1 MTTINKDLITRIRLG
16 AWLTDLVYRAETGV
30 PITKVLESHLED
42 FGEHFPFKQLGSWNP
57 VKALESLPEFV
68 SVSMDFETGE
78 KLILPPNIS
87 ALQVGKNSS
96 ADAENFQHEVDTRL
110 EDYDKPL
117 LKPHRGTFQLTFI
130 NHFQLEKSVL
140 LDYFQQQPG
149 FMRANILGGLK
160 RRCFVSYKT
169 EQTALAAL
177 ENLKGNDA
185 LVELDV
191 ADDCKMDYYEDQ
203 LRKNMEEG
211 IPEIFICMGTFQLSF
226 TTNKFIDI
234 RDITSL
240 FSTCGQ
246 VAEVCSN
253 FRKIKGRARVFVKYL
268 DKIQAITALRQLKHQ
283 FDDLSVANCCK
294 EESPKLT
301 IPEGTDGTYS
311 VRFKNRAPAG
321 EIFSKTQIYQMFNQF
336 GEIVGVKTDAKGRAY
351 VKFKR
356 QDEAM
361 AAYQEYYLAQSLPG
375 FGIPEVKGDPNNTTF
390 IKKLKYEVEE
400 NDMEIFI
407 ANFPAKIGVNKL
419 RRMFTNFKEITF
431 REFKVNKTKA
441 FCFAQLP
448 NYDEMKRAVKEL
460 HGTIHY
466 NRNLIVRAKIQEIHQ
481 RIEAE
486 LFTELTKEA
495 GITMNNMGEKN
506 WEAIT
511 SEKNYYTEKYNEN
524 FPKQSNN
531 L

>member
-1 MTTINKDLITRIRLG
+1 
-16 AWLTDLVYRAETGV
+16 
-30 PITKVLESHLED
+30 
-42 FGEHFPFKQLGSWNP
+42 
-57 VKALESLPEFV
+57 
-68 SVSMDFETGE
+68 
-78 KLILPPNIS
+78 
-87 ALQVGKNSS
+87 
-96 ADAENFQHEVDTRL
+96 
-110 EDYDKPL
+110 
-117 LKPHRGTFQLTFI
+117 
-130 NHFQLEKSVL
+130 
-140 LDYFQQQPG
+140 
-149 FMRANILGGLK
+149 
-160 RRCFVSYKT
+160 
-169 EQTALAAL
+169 
-177 ENLKGNDA
+177 
-185 LVELDV
+185 
-191 ADDCKMDYYEDQ
+191 
-203 LRKNMEEG
+203 
-211 IPEIFICMGTFQLSF
+211 MGTFQLSF

-311 VRFKNRAPAG
+311 VRFKNRAPTG
-321 EIFSKTQIYQMFNQF
+321 EIFNKTQIYHMFNQF
-336 GEIVGVKTDAKGRAY
+336 GEIAGVRTDAKGRAY

-361 AAYQEYYLAQSLPG
+361 AAYQEYRLAQSLPG

-419 RRMFTNFKEITF
+419 RRIFTNFKEITF

-448 NYDEMKRAVKEL
+448 DYDEMKRAVKEL
-460 HGTIHY
+460 HGSIHY
-466 NRNLIVRAKIQEIHQ
+466 NRNLIVRAKVQEIHQ

-486 LFTELTKEA
+486 LFMELTKEA
-495 GITMNNMGEKN
+495 GITMNNMRKKN
-506 WEAIT
+506 WEATT
-511 SEKNYYTEKYNEN
+511 SEKNYYTEKYSEN
-524 FPKQSNN
+524 LQKQSNN